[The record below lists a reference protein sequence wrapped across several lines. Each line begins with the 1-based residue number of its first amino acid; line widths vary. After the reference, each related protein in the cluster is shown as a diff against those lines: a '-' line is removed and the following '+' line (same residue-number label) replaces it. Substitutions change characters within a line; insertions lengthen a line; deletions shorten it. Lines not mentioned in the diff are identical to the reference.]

1 MHKMAR
7 DLEGIISIV
16 KSVLKKAVVLDSA
29 SIKGTERIRMLQCST
44 WNIRIAPTVRALEK
58 ETERQIEYQ
67 ENKK

>member
-16 KSVLKKAVVLDSA
+16 KSVLKNIAVRDTA
-29 SIKGTERIRMLQCST
+29 SIKGSERIRMLQCST
-44 WNIRIAPTVRALEK
+44 WNIRIAPTVRGLEK